1 MPAAPLIRYRCVLLR
16 RSGASEIRIVRAEDA
31 AAACARLAA
40 AGLDPVSVEPIGPSL
55 LDRLG
60 DRIARGGWRLPRWR
74 RRCRPASRFRR
85 GGCARSRCS
94 RSPPFH

>member
-1 MPAAPLIRYRCVLLR
+1 MPAAPLTRYRCVLLR

-31 AAACARLAA
+31 AAARARLAA

-60 DRIARGGWRLPRWR
+60 D
-74 RRCRPASRFRR
+74 
-85 GGCARSRCS
+85 
-94 RSPPFH
+94 